1 MGIVFV
7 FQLEKTMDSINENM
21 AEDNYEDLHGE
32 SARKKIKEI
41 QEKAGSCFFCTSIR
55 TGKPFATRPMAV
67 QELDEEGCFWFLSA
81 DDSKKNQELKAD
93 PSVQLLFQGSGYTDF
108 LEIYGRASISKD
120 KKKIKDLWNPLFKTW
135 FTEGI
140 DDPRI
145 TVIKVEPESGYYWD
159 TKNNRVI
166 GFLKRVTGAVIGK
179 TMDDSIEGKV
189 KV

>member
-1 MGIVFV
+1 MKICMVNRPGRKSKRYRRKQDLVFFV
-7 FQLEKTMDSINENM
+7 PAF
-21 AEDNYEDLHGE
+21 
-32 SARKKIKEI
+32 AR
-41 QEKAGSCFFCTSIR
+41 
-55 TGKPFATRPMAV
+55 GKPFATRPMAV